1 MIDGFGEKNVNELI
15 NFTNEFMYQRYIL
28 NGGKIR
34 SFIEEISIPE
44 YIALF
49 CIEAIGEGSAEN
61 DKKVYFRELVE
72 KMEMPT
78 QGVSKMVGKLRER
91 GLVIWTHDGIGEEG
105 TYVTITDLGK
115 KLMEEHESASVAYYE
130 NVIEKYGEEKFA
142 ALIQMIRDLKQVMKR
157 EIEEGRE

>member
-1 MIDGFGEKNVNELI
+1 
-15 NFTNEFMYQRYIL
+15 
-28 NGGKIR
+28 
-34 SFIEEISIPE
+34 
-44 YIALF
+44 
-49 CIEAIGEGSAEN
+49 
-61 DKKVYFRELVE
+61 
-72 KMEMPT
+72 MEMPT

-142 ALIQMIRDLKQVMKR
+142 ALIQMIQDLKQVMKK
-157 EIEEGRE
+157 EIEEERE